1 MQKPLWHFDAEY
13 MTASFIINCFLFLVL
28 VFNQAS
34 IYDGALIDL
43 VFANLT
49 IKPQKLD
56 YTLCSPFDVFVK
68 IPKNGEWWR
77 QRESNP

>member
-34 IYDGALIDL
+34 IYDDAHKVI
-43 VFANLT
+43 VCFT
-49 IKPQKLD
+49 FCD
-56 YTLCSPFDVFVK
+56 YYR
-68 IPKNGEWWR
+68 IEN
-77 QRESNP
+77 

>member
-34 IYDGALIDL
+34 IYDDAELSNNTFDEIHIYTVDNSEYKLTGAIH
-43 VFANLT
+43 
-49 IKPQKLD
+49 
-56 YTLCSPFDVFVK
+56 YS
-68 IPKNGEWWR
+68 
-77 QRESNP
+77 S

>member
-34 IYDGALIDL
+34 IYDDAYADKVQINQAFILNI
-43 VFANLT
+43 
-49 IKPQKLD
+49 
-56 YTLCSPFDVFVK
+56 
-68 IPKNGEWWR
+68 
-77 QRESNP
+77 

>member
-34 IYDGALIDL
+34 IYDGA
-43 VFANLT
+43 
-49 IKPQKLD
+49 
-56 YTLCSPFDVFVK
+56 
-68 IPKNGEWWR
+68 
-77 QRESNP
+77 REAYGI

>member
-34 IYDGALIDL
+34 IYDGAFFI
-43 VFANLT
+43 V
-49 IKPQKLD
+49 
-56 YTLCSPFDVFVK
+56 
-68 IPKNGEWWR
+68 IP
-77 QRESNP
+77 

>member
-34 IYDGALIDL
+34 IYDGAIEFCKICIGIVIYKLVIYLIK
-43 VFANLT
+43 T
-49 IKPQKLD
+49 
-56 YTLCSPFDVFVK
+56 YT
-68 IPKNGEWWR
+68 
-77 QRESNP
+77 

>member
-34 IYDGALIDL
+34 IYDDALSTS
-43 VFANLT
+43 LT
-49 IKPQKLD
+49 
-56 YTLCSPFDVFVK
+56 
-68 IPKNGEWWR
+68 
-77 QRESNP
+77 

>member
-34 IYDGALIDL
+34 IYDDAAIS
-43 VFANLT
+43 A
-49 IKPQKLD
+49 
-56 YTLCSPFDVFVK
+56 K
-68 IPKNGEWWR
+68 IFFKKWQEAEENEKYKAMKKEWKK
-77 QRESNP
+77 QFG

>member
-34 IYDGALIDL
+34 IYDDAPYRIKLYMVL
-43 VFANLT
+43 VFYL
-49 IKPQKLD
+49 
-56 YTLCSPFDVFVK
+56 Y
-68 IPKNGEWWR
+68 
-77 QRESNP
+77 